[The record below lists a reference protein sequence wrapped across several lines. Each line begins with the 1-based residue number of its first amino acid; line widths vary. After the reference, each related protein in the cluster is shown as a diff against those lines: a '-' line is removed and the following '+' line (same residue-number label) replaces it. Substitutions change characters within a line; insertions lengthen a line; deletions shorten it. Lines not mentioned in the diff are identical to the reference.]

1 MFHHTHPYAPFNLK
15 NATKLIVGTLP
26 PPRFT
31 SGDLKKGDV
40 NFSYGSIDGQLWP
53 ILDRIYDLN
62 LEYKTTQRAINQRKE
77 FLISRNIGICDIVAS
92 CKRKKVDASDI
103 GMTDIRLRDIF
114 EYFKKAPHVT
124 TLLFTG
130 GNSKNGPE
138 YHFKKIAKEKRVKIN
153 VISANVPRVH
163 SFTWDNRTFQT
174 ISLTAPSGAANRA
187 VGSIALYKKL
197 KAQNPKFTTIDFR
210 VLQYTPYF

>member
-53 ILDRIYDLN
+53 ILDRIYHLG
-62 LEYKTTQRAINQRKE
+62 LEYKATQKAIEQRKD
-77 FLISRNIGICDIVAS
+77 FLISRSIGICDIVAS
-92 CKRKKVDASDI
+92 CKRSKIDASDI
-103 GMTDIRLRDIF
+103 GMIDIQLRDIF
-114 EYFKKAPHVT
+114 SYLEKAPHVT

-138 YHFKKIAKEKRVKIN
+138 YHFRKLAKKRKVTVDILSSV
-153 VISANVPRVH
+153 VPREH
-163 SFTWDNRTFQT
+163 RFTWNGRTFKT
-174 ISLTAPSGAANRA
+174 VSLTAPSGAANRA
-187 VGSIALYKKL
+187 VGSLTLYKEL
-197 KAQNPKFTTIDFR
+197 KAQNPEFTTIDFR
-210 VLQYTPYF
+210 VLQYAPYF